1 MGLPAKCM
9 HFVGPRVGGG
19 ILTHPRDEQPVQS
32 VPECG
37 GTTLPRE
44 KNLSFALLARVQGA
58 IIKYRADARRM
69 ACGASVAERT
79 K

>member
-1 MGLPAKCM
+1 MEGES
-9 HFVGPRVGGG
+9 
-19 ILTHPRDEQPVQS
+19 THHPQDEQLIQS

-44 KNLSFALLARVQGA
+44 KNLSFALPARVQGA
-58 IIKYRADARRM
+58 IIKYRADARHM
-69 ACGASVAERT
+69 ACGAPFAERT